1 MKREKKERQKQEDQQ
16 RKEEAEAHLTSYI
29 NKEQF
34 MTLYEAV
41 LDINQSVQNHSDTI
55 DQVEKKLVDVNKMR
69 KQKRE

>member
-1 MKREKKERQKQEDQQ
+1 
-16 RKEEAEAHLTSYI
+16 
-29 NKEQF
+29 

-69 KQKRE
+69 KQKREQNNQKKIQKEMMPYQS